1 MEILINNPRIQGEIM
16 KDPST
21 DVIRNIMHQSQ
32 NHWGMQTFD
41 QDLIK
46 MLKAGLISE
55 KDASKYSSSPEK
67 IKLSAAGI
75 SFGSNY
81 DHLSKKPPSTS
92 STQPEIELN
101 IHTQTNIQEQSFKQ
115 QKKRTF

>member
-1 MEILINNPRIQGEIM
+1 M
-16 KDPST
+16 KGPST
-21 DVIRNIMHQSQ
+21 DTIRNIMYQSQ

-41 QDLIK
+41 QHLIK

-81 DHLSKKPPSTS
+81 NQLSKTPSPTS
-92 STQPEIELN
+92 STQSEIELN
-101 IHTQTNIQEQSFKQ
+101 IHTQTNIQEQSVKP
-115 QKKRTF
+115 QKKRKS